1 MYIIGSSIGS
11 RARHKKWEML
21 SDDFFGMDGFQ
32 WGKHFETDV
41 SSTNR
46 RTYVYIYIPDYMGIN
61 VTVTGRNPAN
71 QLIGYLPHYL
81 QGLYI
86 AGGAGFLPPT
96 VGYAAFIVERTNSR
110 FSLHPL

>member
-46 RTYVYIYIPDYMGIN
+46 RTYVYIYIYQITWVSMLLLLEEIRL
-61 VTVTGRNPAN
+61 T
-71 QLIGYLPHYL
+71 
-81 QGLYI
+81 
-86 AGGAGFLPPT
+86 
-96 VGYAAFIVERTNSR
+96 S
-110 FSLHPL
+110 